1 MTYPIR
7 GYTGAASAGTLSL
20 ALSSSTTGSV
30 ASAASIASWNASSTT
45 PLTST
50 TSITV
55 AIDYGLATEEKVLA
69 YYVDST
75 HINITLRGV
84 DGTTAQTHGAG
95 AFFIPVWSA
104 TEAQEAQNAVQV
116 LKPIL
121 TNTGGATN
129 TTVIGVDATPA
140 VGTAQIV
147 APIDHVHNLPSTNL
161 ATWLQTATLTASNL
175 TLPVGNLSG
184 TLTTAQLVNASN
196 AWYTSITSGSIPFN
210 SAFPSTPQISQSVT
224 GFPSYLI
231 TFTCTA
237 KNLDTTTAR
246 NVLAEIGFGAGSTA
260 GSATQIASTINT
272 VSGAVGGTNTGF
284 SALTCTYVVTGQ
296 TPATTYT
303 AGGYVAIGGS
313 TAGSIVNATLSIVGL
328 A

>member
-7 GYTGAASAGTLSL
+7 GYAGAASAGTLSL

-50 TSITV
+50 TRITV

-75 HINITLRGV
+75 HINITARGV

-147 APIDHVHNLPSTNL
+147 APIDHVHNLPSTSL

-184 TLTTAQLVNASN
+184 TLTTAQLANASN
-196 AWYTSITSGSIPFN
+196 SWSPTPVTSGTIAS
-210 SAFPSTPQISQSVT
+210 SATSVISQAAIT
-224 GFPSYLI
+224 GFATYLI
-231 TFTCTA
+231 TFNATA
-237 KNLDTTTAR
+237 SMGGGANHNVVASIGINGTNNTATNMTQYLLANQNGCISTTYIYTTT
-246 NVLAEIGFGAGSTA
+246 IGASFSVGGFLYAVTGAG
-260 GSATQIASTINT
+260 AS
-272 VSGAVGGTNTGF
+272 
-284 SALTCTYVVTGQ
+284 VT
-296 TPATTYT
+296 
-303 AGGYVAIGGS
+303 
-313 TAGSIVNATLSIVGL
+313 NATLTIVGL